1 MVFNELS
8 FEYNNLE
15 RRKAMKGRMS
25 TNFWAKRKNS
35 SISRVAQ
42 TFMQPSKSTK
52 VVKSTATSSCSGSGC
67 SCSCNGCS
75 ACSAD

>member
-1 MVFNELS
+1 
-8 FEYNNLE
+8 
-15 RRKAMKGRMS
+15 MKGRMS
-25 TNFWAKRKNS
+25 TNFWAGNKNY

-52 VVKSTATSSCSGSGC
+52 VVKSVAASSCSGGGC